1 MITRLQEINSPA
13 RNSVDEPMLL
23 CNSSGPRA
31 AKLVLEW
38 FRLANPLEWIF
49 HDILNQ
55 EQDSKGYFSVRLH
68 PPA

>member
-1 MITRLQEINSPA
+1 
-13 RNSVDEPMLL
+13 MLL

-38 FRLANPLEWIF
+38 LRLANPLEWIF